1 MICELCPLVHRMTD
15 LAFSVPLKWSTAYL
29 LPKRLR
35 CFLLS
40 FLFFSYGIET
50 FFFLALQMKGINVHG
65 YYAAWDSLTKRNGVN
80 GDHIFQYC
88 MNQEKRVMF
97 FLVVVLFVFV
107 VNIYLLAKFTNNNKK
122 ILYLIPVFATT
133 FLNLA
138 KHTLVFIY
146 KLGLD

>member
-1 MICELCPLVHRMTD
+1 
-15 LAFSVPLKWSTAYL
+15 
-29 LPKRLR
+29 
-35 CFLLS
+35 
-40 FLFFSYGIET
+40 
-50 FFFLALQMKGINVHG
+50 
-65 YYAAWDSLTKRNGVN
+65 
-80 GDHIFQYC
+80 
-88 MNQEKRVMF
+88 MF

-107 VNIYLLAKFTNNNKK
+107 VNIYLLAKFTNNKK